1 MSPRMAMFLTG
12 SPTIIPTISPTIA
25 AIKRSIGLFP
35 EFNLEYYFAQ
45 ITP

>member
-12 SPTIIPTISPTIA
+12 SPTIMPTISPTIA

-35 EFNLEYYFAQ
+35 SLTGILFRS
-45 ITP
+45 